1 MAGSAV
7 LELTLGG
14 HRKGYEVVGDLV
26 FARRKEGGRERG
38 ADEGKKEK
46 ERRRWSPGGGR
57 HGSECA
63 VVSEE
68 EEERKGRKQ
77 PTAGERATNKLP
89 GRSQRQVKQRR
100 RG

>member
-7 LELTLGG
+7 LELTLGAQEG
-14 HRKGYEVVGDLV
+14 VRSS
-26 FARRKEGGRERG
+26 RRSCLRAKEERG
-38 ADEGKKEK
+38 RGKGDKEKKEK
-46 ERRRWSPGGGR
+46 ERRRWGSGGGR

-68 EEERKGRKQ
+68 EGKGKKQ